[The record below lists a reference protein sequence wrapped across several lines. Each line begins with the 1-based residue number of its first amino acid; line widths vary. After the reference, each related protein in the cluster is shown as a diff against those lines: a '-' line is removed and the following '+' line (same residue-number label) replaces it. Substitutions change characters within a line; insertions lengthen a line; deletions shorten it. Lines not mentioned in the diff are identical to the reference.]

1 MYIQVNI
8 NKLTHSVEKTL
19 NRRSKNDISNK
30 EKGVFTEKYFEFTKH
45 SKI

>member
-30 EKGVFTEKYFEFTKH
+30 EKTIFTEKYF
-45 SKI
+45 